1 MTSFRC
7 KMDFIRFHQNKGK
20 KCRRGSEVCNPLKG
34 VVALL
39 SPTHPLM
46 VKFHL
51 FFTAFTISPNDHFK
65 MIL

>member
-1 MTSFRC
+1 MTLFRC
-7 KMDFIRFHQNKGK
+7 KMGFIRFHQNRGVNG
-20 KCRRGSEVCNPLKG
+20 RRDGEVCNPLKG

-51 FFTAFTISPNDHFK
+51 FFTTFTISPNDHFK